1 MLIPNKNNRTVTYLF
16 ALIILFCQGVYSQPD
31 PSGVELSLDNNIQKV
46 SAFQKG
52 GVTYISAKELAKSYN
67 VGYFLNSETQKIEMK
82 FNRHTLKITAKNPF
96 LVLQNKENNTSK
108 TVQMPLSSLVKNN
121 DIYLPLEYSR
131 ELLTLCFGK
140 ELIVKSKNIPVLKED
155 DEQKGVNKPE
165 DKNESSIG
173 LNLVIDEKTNGTLL
187 TLKGGVKLGK
197 FSHSIKNDLIKI
209 VFKKVEINPALLKHN
224 APKGLVKEVNVE
236 SGKDESTLS
245 VIVDENLSSYEV
257 INSGSDILVT
267 MHSKTF
273 QKKNKGN
280 NDKDKWFFDVIV
292 LDAGHGGKDPGAI
305 GVNKVKE
312 KDINLALALK
322 IGNLLKQN
330 MPEVKVMYTR
340 STDKFVELYKRG
352 KIANENNGKLFISIH
367 CNSVPKKNTG
377 PNGFEVYLLRP
388 GRTEDAIAIAEFEN
402 SVIQFEDD
410 QKRYQKLTD
419 ENFILVTMAHSSYMR
434 YSEKFAEIMDNHIRQ
449 GVDISS
455 KGVKQAGF
463 YVLVGASMPSVL
475 VESGF
480 LSNPKDAAFLNSD
493 EGQDQLAESV
503 FKSIKSFK
511 IYYDS
516 IIENE

>member
-1 MLIPNKNNRTVTYLF
+1 MPNRNRGILTYLCVF
-16 ALIILFCQGVYSQPD
+16 LLLVSRGLYSQPD
-31 PSGVELSLDNNIQKV
+31 ASGVELSLDNNTQKI

-52 GVTYISAKELAKSYN
+52 GITYISVKELAKSYN
-67 VGYFLNSETQKIEMK
+67 IGYFVNSETQKIEMK
-82 FNRHTLKITAKNPF
+82 FERHTLKITAKNPF
-96 LVLQNKENNTSK
+96 LVLHTKGNNSSK
-108 TVQMPLSSLVKNN
+108 TLQLPLSSLVKNN
-121 DIYLPLEYSR
+121 EIYIPLEYSK
-131 ELLTLCFGK
+131 EVLNLCFGK
-140 ELIVKSKNIPVLKED
+140 ELIVKTKNVTVQKE
-155 DEQKGVNKPE
+155 EEVPQTEIKK
-165 DKNESSIG
+165 ESSTG

-197 FSHSIKNDLIKI
+197 YSHSLKKDLIQI
-209 VFKKVEINPALLKHN
+209 TFKKVEVNPELLKHN
-224 APKGLVKEVNVE
+224 APKGLVKEVKVE
-236 SGKDESTLS
+236 SEKDESTLS
-245 VIVDENLSSYEV
+245 IIVDENLSSYEV

-267 MHSKTF
+267 MHNKKF
-273 QKKNKGN
+273 QNKNKEKN

-305 GVNKVKE
+305 GVNKLKE
-312 KDINLALALK
+312 KDINLALTLK

-330 MPEVKVMYTR
+330 MPEVKVVYTR
-340 STDKFVELYKRG
+340 STDKFIELYKRG

-367 CNSVPKKNTG
+367 CNSVAKKNTK

-402 SVIQFEDD
+402 SVIQYEDD

-434 YSEKFAEIMDNHIRQ
+434 YSEKFAEIMDNHVRQ
-449 GVDISS
+449 GVDIAS

-475 VESGF
+475 VEAGF
-480 LSNPKDAAFLNSD
+480 LSNPKDAAFLNSN
-493 EGQDQLAESV
+493 EGQNQLAEAI

>member
-1 MLIPNKNNRTVTYLF
+1 MPNRNRGILTYLCVF
-16 ALIILFCQGVYSQPD
+16 LLLVSRGLYSQPD
-31 PSGVELSLDNNIQKV
+31 PSGVELSLDNNTQKI

-52 GVTYISAKELAKSYN
+52 GITYISAKELAKSYN
-67 VGYFLNSETQKIEMK
+67 IGYFVNPETQKIEMK
-82 FNRHTLKITAKNPF
+82 FERHTLKITAKNPF
-96 LVLQNKENNTSK
+96 LVLHTKENNSSK
-108 TVQMPLSSLVKNN
+108 TLQLPLSSLVKNN
-121 DIYLPLEYSR
+121 EIYIPLEYSK
-131 ELLTLCFGK
+131 EVLDLCFGK
-140 ELIVKSKNIPVLKED
+140 ELVVKTKNVTVQKE
-155 DEQKGVNKPE
+155 EETPE
-165 DKNESSIG
+165 PEKKKESSTG

-187 TLKGGVKLGK
+187 TLKGGAKLGK
-197 FSHSIKNDLIKI
+197 YTHSLKKDLIQI
-209 VFKKVEINPALLKHN
+209 IFKKVEINPELLKHN
-224 APKGLVKEVNVE
+224 APKGLVKKVKVE
-236 SGKDESTLS
+236 SEKDESTLS
-245 VIVDENLSSYEV
+245 IIVDENLSSYEV

-267 MHSKTF
+267 MHNKKF
-273 QKKNKGN
+273 QNKNKEKN
-280 NDKDKWFFDVIV
+280 SDKDKWFFDVIV

-312 KDINLALALK
+312 KDINLALTLK
-322 IGNLLKQN
+322 IGKLLKEN
-330 MPEVKVMYTR
+330 MPEVKVVYTR

-367 CNSVPKKNTG
+367 CNSVAKKNTG

-402 SVIQFEDD
+402 SVIQYEDD

-434 YSEKFAEIMDNHIRQ
+434 YSEKFAEIMDNHVRQ
-449 GVDISS
+449 GVDIAS

-475 VESGF
+475 VEAGF
-480 LSNPKDAAFLNSD
+480 LSNPKDAAFLNSN
-493 EGQDQLAESV
+493 EGQNQLAEAI